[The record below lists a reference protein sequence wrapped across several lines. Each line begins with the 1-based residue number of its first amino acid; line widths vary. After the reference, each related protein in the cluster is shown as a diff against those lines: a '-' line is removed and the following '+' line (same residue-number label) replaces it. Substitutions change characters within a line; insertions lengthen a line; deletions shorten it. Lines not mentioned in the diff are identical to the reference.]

1 MPTPFPQTPRHLLPT
16 SIAHRKSLNLAK
28 FGLLNWIELNLF
40 EIYIYIYNGTWDLSV
55 IYSLWFVLLGLLA
68 GLCVPGCHRSCPGMS
83 QGLDGVLHPGLT
95 FGDEFNH
102 SKYPVSS
109 FPKRKGGL
117 RLSVSL
123 FSAQHLLTQLPGPSA
138 MILSQ
143 FCTSGFLFADVCRC
157 LG

>member
-1 MPTPFPQTPRHLLPT
+1 MA
-16 SIAHRKSLNLAK
+16 S
-28 FGLLNWIELNLF
+28 
-40 EIYIYIYNGTWDLSV
+40 WDLSV
-55 IYSLWFVLLGLLA
+55 IYSLRFVLLGLLA

-143 FCTSGFLFADVCRC
+143 FCTSGFLSCLLMCADV
-157 LG
+157 LDSLEWLKWHETPIFNPELIIFFL